1 MMYKDFF
8 HLFFLKIS
16 LGFILLSCEGIAQG
30 FSTKAVSQ
38 QVVKKYYSPDYNSS
52 YYTKDNLYIVR
63 PEILKGDDHTMTI
76 QKVIDTYT
84 NILLPNATI
93 LINKNGLK
101 IGSGKKILFQKN
113 TKIKFLGP
121 ANGSY
126 SDVVKIYE
134 AHDVEVINP
143 IIVGSRNSKLEQ
155 SGQWS
160 AGISVLN
167 SKNIKI
173 VNPKITDTYGDGIFI
188 GSENGGFS
196 ENVTVNGGW
205 IDVARRNGISITS
218 GKNIKVQNILISNTF
233 GHDPESGIDI
243 EPSWDKD
250 TLENIMINNVCT
262 YNNGAAGIS
271 VNLNGL
277 STNDI
282 KNAKSTNIFIDGH
295 TDIGSRHGFLTSLNV
310 TQDRFDATGN
320 IIIRNANWKSSRDV
334 AYWKTP
340 QNHRVNITFSGIN
353 IDNVQKQQDFER
365 SIKKIQNIKLTH

>member
-1 MMYKDFF
+1 MMYKDIFQ
-8 HLFFLKIS
+8 LFFLRIS
-16 LGFILLSCEGIAQG
+16 LGFVLLSCDGFAQG
-30 FSTKAVSQ
+30 FSTKVVSQ
-38 QVVKKYYSPDYNSS
+38 QIVSKYYSPNYKSQ
-52 YYTKDNLYIVR
+52 YYTTDPIFIVG
-63 PEILKGDDHTMTI
+63 PELLKGDDHTAVI
-76 QKVIDTYT
+76 QKIIDTHP
-84 NILLPNATI
+84 NILLPNTTI

-101 IGSGKKILFQKN
+101 IGSDKKIVFQKN

-126 SDVVKIYE
+126 SDVVKIYD
-134 AHDVEVINP
+134 AHNVEVINP
-143 IIVGSRNSKLEQ
+143 IIVGSRNSNLEQ

-173 VNPKITDTYGDGIFI
+173 INPRITETYGDGIFI

-196 ENVTVNGGW
+196 ENVTIYGGW
-205 IDVARRNGISITS
+205 IDIARRNGISITS

-250 TLENIMINNVCT
+250 ILENIVVNNVCT
-262 YNNGAAGIS
+262 FNNGSAGIS
-271 VNLNGL
+271 INLNGL

-282 KNAKSTNIFIDGH
+282 KKAKATNILIDGH

-310 TQDRFDATGN
+310 TQDMFDATGN
-320 IIIRNANWKSSRDV
+320 IIIKNADWKLSRDV

-340 QNHRVNITFSGIN
+340 QDHRVNITFSRIK
-353 IDNVQKQQDFER
+353 IDNVQKQRDFES
-365 SIKKIQNIKLTH
+365 SIKKTQNIKLTQ

>member
-1 MMYKDFF
+1 MYKDFS

-16 LGFILLSCEGIAQG
+16 LGFILLSCEVIAQG

-38 QVVKKYYSPDYNSS
+38 QIVTKYYSPDYKSL
-52 YYTKDNLYIVR
+52 YYIKDKLYIMG
-63 PEILKGDDHTMTI
+63 PEVLKGDDHTAVI
-76 QKVIDTYT
+76 QKVIDTYE
-84 NILLPNATI
+84 NILLPNSTL

-101 IGSGKKILFQKN
+101 IGSGKKIIFQKN
-113 TKIKFLGP
+113 TKINFLGP

-134 AHDVEVINP
+134 AHDVEIINP
-143 IIVGSRNSKLEQ
+143 IIVGSRNNKLQQ

-173 VNPKITDTYGDGIFI
+173 INPKITDTYGDGIFI

-196 ENVTVNGGW
+196 ENVIVNGGW
-205 IDVARRNGISITS
+205 IDQARRNGISITS
-218 GKNIKVQNILISNTF
+218 GKQILVQNILISNTY

-250 TLENIMINNVCT
+250 ILENILIKNVYT
-262 YNNGAAGIS
+262 YNNGSAGIS

-277 STNDI
+277 STDNSKD
-282 KNAKSTNIFIDGH
+282 AKITNILIDGH
-295 TDIGSRHGFLTSLNV
+295 TDSGSRHGFLTSLNNIKNK
-310 TQDRFDATGN
+310 FDVTGN
-320 IIIRNANWKSSRDV
+320 ITVKNSSWQSSRDI
-334 AYWKTP
+334 AYWRTP
-340 QNHRVNITFSGIN
+340 QDHRIN
-353 IDNVQKQQDFER
+353 IIFSKIEIDNKQKKQDFEN
-365 SIKKIQNIKLTH
+365 SVQKLKNTKLSQ